1 MIFEAQLQKDR
12 AEDRGEDDQED
23 CSEKRIDSARADKVF
38 ARRIN
43 GERHL
48 APRDHA
54 AADRERFFSAVA
66 EGTRGGAAAE
76 DLSEDAEGD
85 KAKRE
90 PKPFHGK
97 VRKIGADSDI
107 GKEHRRK
114 EHIAAH
120 DNLAVNKGA
129 VVQSRQ
135 HKSRHIGARDRSDSE
150 EFFGAVSV
158 KKTHGKGKN
167 TCAALVGIDTDQR
180 LEHNA
185 ENQSKTDGKD
195 KEARRLQKSRADAS
209 AAVKTRDDAQNDNA
223 DHVVDDGGAEHRRS
237 RMGIELAQ
245 LTQGLD
251 RDTDARCGKDTADKQ
266 RIQEKRM
273 VVCDGESAHE
283 EERAERAQRN
293 GKRNADTG
301 DGGRR
306 KSALFQLRK
315 IGLESARK
323 QNKDNADL
331 RKAVQNVKLGLGGND
346 QSVKGKGQV

>member
-1 MIFEAQLQKDR
+1 M
-12 AEDRGEDDQED
+12 
-23 CSEKRIDSARADKVF
+23 
-38 ARRIN
+38 
-43 GERHL
+43 
-48 APRDHA
+48 
-54 AADRERFFSAVA
+54 
-66 EGTRGGAAAE
+66 
-76 DLSEDAEGD
+76 
-85 KAKRE
+85 
-90 PKPFHGK
+90 
-97 VRKIGADSDI
+97 
-107 GKEHRRK
+107 
-114 EHIAAH
+114 
-120 DNLAVNKGA
+120 
-129 VVQSRQ
+129 
-135 HKSRHIGARDRSDSE
+135 
-150 EFFGAVSV
+150 
-158 KKTHGKGKN
+158 
-167 TCAALVGIDTDQR
+167 GIDTDQR

-251 RDTDARCGKDTADKQ
+251 RDADARRGKNTADKQ
-266 RIQEKRM
+266 RIQQKRM
-273 VVCDGESAHE
+273 VVCDGKSAHE
-283 EERAERAQRN
+283 EERTERAQRN

-315 IGLESARK
+315 IGLKSARE